1 MQLNDRIPW
10 KADVRVSCVERLLLT
25 AVSIDRFWSFGEC
38 DPRPGPIDS
47 RVFMK
52 LLKSICLILGAMGAL
67 VVAGLL
73 AFYVIWITVT
83 GLFLISRLSEITG
96 FFTEWSWP
104 QFLVTIGF
112 GLGIPYI
119 YLLLSAGF

>member
-1 MQLNDRIPW
+1 
-10 KADVRVSCVERLLLT
+10 
-25 AVSIDRFWSFGEC
+25 
-38 DPRPGPIDS
+38 
-47 RVFMK
+47 MK
-52 LLKSICLILGAMGAL
+52 LLKSIGLMLGAMGAL

-73 AFYVIWITVT
+73 AFYVIWITVIA
-83 GLFLISRLSEITG
+83 LFLISRLSKRTG

-104 QFLVTIGF
+104 QFLVTIAC